1 LIEDTPEQKV
11 GLSGSPQTSVHVISW
26 FSIFAIAIGWVA
38 LIAGVIAA
46 LLYFYASSDTR
57 SDQAAALIGL
67 GIGSFFA
74 GTITFLICLGVG
86 IAVDHLEVI
95 RKELEKK

>member
-1 LIEDTPEQKV
+1 
-11 GLSGSPQTSVHVISW
+11 
-26 FSIFAIAIGWVA
+26 
-38 LIAGVIAA
+38 
-46 LLYFYASSDTR
+46 LYFYASSDTR